1 MSACAISRI
10 RITQV
15 VAALLGAV
23 AGQPEGESQIA
34 QPNQVQGANHGTNIR
49 WQVRICEH
57 V

>member
-1 MSACAISRI
+1 MSACAIYRI

-23 AGQPEGESQIA
+23 AGRPEGESQIA